1 MIIIRTIHFLNDK
14 RAVILC
20 NEGDIT
26 LQCSLCRAG
35 TNAMS
40 EIVLTFETLAGGGL
54 AAVYVALLIV
64 ETQFPLREAKRP
76 KPKRF
81 LVNVGLSILALA
93 TGAYIVAPVALA
105 LATHAA
111 KTSFGLLNVLSLPPA
126 VKFILGFLA
135 MDLTFYYWHRAN
147 HVFPIL
153 WRFHNVHHVDQDLD
167 VSTSLRFHFGEVF
180 YSVGFR
186 ALQVYVFGIPVL
198 TYLLYEVAFQCATLF
213 HHSNVRL
220 PIKLERALNKIIVT
234 PRMHGIHHSIVKEE
248 TNSNYS
254 VIFMWWD
261 VLHGTLR
268 LNIKQADVV
277 IGVPAYMDSQD
288 NRLLNLLILPF
299 RKQRKYWRLT
309 DGKQSER
316 RLPSEAKNL
325 LLA

>member
-1 MIIIRTIHFLNDK
+1 
-14 RAVILC
+14 
-20 NEGDIT
+20 
-26 LQCSLCRAG
+26 
-35 TNAMS
+35 MS
-40 EIVLTFETLAGGGL
+40 KFVPTFETLAGGVL

-64 ETQFPLREAKRP
+64 EAQFPLREAKRP

-81 LVNVGLSILALA
+81 LVNVGLSGLVLG

-105 LATHAA
+105 SATRSAE
-111 KTSFGLLNVLSLPPA
+111 TSFGLLNALSLPPTL
-126 VKFILGFLA
+126 KFILGFLA

-167 VSTSLRFHFGEVF
+167 VTTSLRFHFGEVF
-180 YSVGFR
+180 YSVVFK
-186 ALQVYVFGIPVL
+186 ALQVSLLGISVF
-198 TYLLYEVAFQCATLF
+198 TYLVYEVSFQCATLF

-234 PRMHGIHHSIVKEE
+234 PRMHGIHHSIVKDE

-254 VIFMWWD
+254 VIFRWWD

-268 LNIKQADVV
+268 LNIKQADIV
-277 IGVPAYMDSQD
+277 IGVPAYMDPQD
-288 NRLLNLLILPF
+288 NKLMNLLILPF
-299 RKQRKYWRLT
+299 RKQREYWRLT